1 MPQKFCK
8 RTRSERISD
17 TVVFRHKYI
26 TQPEITP
33 EVQIVRAVNDLTAAL
48 RQRVN
53 TRGKE
58 DMQILRKM
66 NNILNGDDA
75 RHNEK
80 TVTFAEPIVTK
91 VVKSIPEPRVQ
102 VTGPEPRVSVTP
114 PESRVVQ
121 SAKSISITRKPVAKA
136 NGSGPT
142 MRSKYATAVKE
153 ITRRT

>member
-1 MPQKFCK
+1 MPQNFCK

-17 TVVFRHKYI
+17 TVVFWHKYI

-33 EVQIVRAVNDLTAAL
+33 EDQIVRVVNDLTAAL

-66 NNILNGDDA
+66 NNILNSDDA
-75 RHNEK
+75 GHNKK

-91 VVKSIPEPRVQ
+91 VVESIPEPRVQ
-102 VTGPEPRVSVTP
+102 VTGPEPRVSVTL

-121 SAKSISITRKPVAKA
+121 SAKSISIT
-136 NGSGPT
+136 
-142 MRSKYATAVKE
+142 
-153 ITRRT
+153 